1 MNSLEW
7 QFIMAS
13 RIDDAFRSAQRTLDW
28 VRMTLEDFGVGLAML
43 AVGKLPPELFPP
55 SRLRKVL
62 KEIRPRL
69 NAGWDLTPALQAGNL
84 WKAYQEAQVVSAAT
98 THGLRLFIHLPVI
111 EVTRNFELYE
121 TFVLPVFGATGD
133 FGLQYANIPAFLA
146 VDMDRQTFIELSEA
160 DVRSCQGRAGAVCPP
175 RGAIYRKSFRK
186 TCAMAL
192 FLQDPER
199 TKADCDKVMVEW
211 RGPEAKYLGH
221 RQWAVS
227 MKIPRSPVMAC
238 PLVTGARD
246 FPKAELPSVG
256 IVEIP
261 RGCSVQT
268 DEWILQAS
276 HQYSMTSTKSGSDF
290 TPRLKGVHWPVATD
304 WSEKRGGASEQ
315 PVNLFPRISLAASL
329 ERIANGK
336 ATADNFGKTV
346 RAIEEGDKERRDDA
360 LRPRAYPYELW
371 GGLLAATMLC
381 SGAFVFWVR
390 RGEGRGRE
398 VAELYVRVGMLE
410 GTLRGEM
417 EERRS
422 RRWATT
428 DCLTQLDGRLK
439 AHERTCMAALTELEE
454 AVRA

>member
-1 MNSLEW
+1 MQQLDKAHRALEKEVNRWKVNMLETMNSLEW
-7 QFIMAS
+7 KFIMAS

-69 NAGWDLTPALQAGNL
+69 NAGWDLTPALQAGIL
-84 WKAYQEAQVVSAAT
+84 WNAYQEAQVVSAAT

-160 DVRSCQGRAGAVCPP
+160 DVRSCQGRVGAVCPP

-227 MKIPRSPVMAC
+227 MKIPRSLVMAC

-346 RAIEEGDKERRDDA
+346 RAIEEGDKERRDGA

-371 GGLLAATMLC
+371 GGLLEATMLC

-390 RGEGRGRE
+390 RGGGRGRE
-398 VAELYVRVGMLE
+398 VAELYERVGMLE
-410 GTLRGEM
+410 GTL
-417 EERRS
+417 
-422 RRWATT
+422 
-428 DCLTQLDGRLK
+428 
-439 AHERTCMAALTELEE
+439 
-454 AVRA
+454 